1 MSQEQLLGYLGRVG
15 QGGGRGQEVAAIKPE
30 RWVEPRVPGWELS
43 GGCGRG
49 GGGGNGEGG
58 GGGFI

>member
-1 MSQEQLLGYLGRVG
+1 ME
-15 QGGGRGQEVAAIKPE
+15 GGGKEVAAIKPE

-43 GGCGRG
+43 GGCGG
-49 GGGGNGEGG
+49 GGGG